1 MKMLSV
7 GPIEGN
13 VATFRTK
20 LEQAVSKWDGPAKLA
35 VLYLPFTCDHEK
47 FLDVASRVLHAPVVG
62 ATTGGVAFTERG
74 HSNTGAVCAVFGGED
89 FDADCALAINVRSNP
104 LFHIGHALRS
114 MDLKSG
120 RHTSVLVLAD
130 AFACDG
136 EVLVSAIR
144 DNVPP
149 HCKFFGGTAGDD
161 WGFKGSKVF
170 IDGKAMSNAA
180 VFVALH
186 PQQRVNVDVLHGWTM
201 AEGSREFTI
210 TSIDG
215 NILRRLDDRPAVD
228 VYRDELR
235 RLGLLSD
242 AESLIAVLAK
252 YELGARTPF
261 GEQLKLR
268 APRRGTCRA
277 ACSAPRRAPRARS
290 CSTAPRGC
298 SSSASATAIRCAPS
312 TAAARTRW
320 WGWPATAR
328 SRSSAAA
335 SRDSTTRRPSWWV
348 GRARGRGDR
357 APAIGPRSQ
366 LFRVTGPSDTR
377 SSRARAWSIR
387 SNSGLPRNRPWIRWV
402 VIQRVSFWRGP
413 ILY

>member
-1 MKMLSV
+1 MLSV

-35 VLYLPFTCDHEK
+35 VLYLPFSSDHEK

-89 FDADCALAINVRSNP
+89 FEADCALAINVRSNP

-186 PQQRVNVDVLHGWTM
+186 PQQRMNVDVLHGWTM
-201 AEGSREFTI
+201 AEGSRDFTI

-215 NILRRLDDRPAVD
+215 NILRRLDERPAVD
-228 VYRDELR
+228 VYREELR

-261 GEQLKLR
+261 GEQLKIR
-268 APRRGTCRA
+268 APLSVGADGSITLASSLRQGEVVRVVTTTSERLIDA
-277 ACSAPRRAPRARS
+277 ARNLSSRVLGPTPRAS
-290 CSTAPRGC
+290 GSLVFDC
-298 SSSASATAIRCAPS
+298 
-312 TAAARTRW
+312 AARLQLLGERYGDQVRAFHSGGGHPMVGMACYGEIAKFGGSIEGFHNTTAVMV
-320 WGWPATAR
+320 GW
-328 SRSSAAA
+328 
-335 SRDSTTRRPSWWV
+335 
-348 GRARGRGDR
+348 
-357 APAIGPRSQ
+357 
-366 LFRVTGPSDTR
+366 
-377 SSRARAWSIR
+377 
-387 SNSGLPRNRPWIRWV
+387 
-402 VIQRVSFWRGP
+402 
-413 ILY
+413 